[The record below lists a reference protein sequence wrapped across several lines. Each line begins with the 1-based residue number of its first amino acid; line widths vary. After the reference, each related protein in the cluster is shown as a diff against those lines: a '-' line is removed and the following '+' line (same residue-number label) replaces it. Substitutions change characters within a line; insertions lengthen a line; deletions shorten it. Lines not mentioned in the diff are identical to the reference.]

1 MKLSEK
7 QKEVIKEMRE
17 GRTLRWL
24 YSSQKYSQKSILG
37 NYQIVL
43 DATVHVLVLNK
54 IISVVKP
61 EDYYIKRFELTE
73 LGKTIE
79 L

>member
-17 GRTLRWL
+17 RQEVFSWVEIPACKFKFRGKTFRYDMGCDLQIKKLIQPAR
-24 YSSQKYSQKSILG
+24 G
-37 NYQIVL
+37 NNAFSYFYQ
-43 DATVHVLVLNK
+43 
-54 IISVVKP
+54 
-61 EDYYIKRFELTE
+61 LTE